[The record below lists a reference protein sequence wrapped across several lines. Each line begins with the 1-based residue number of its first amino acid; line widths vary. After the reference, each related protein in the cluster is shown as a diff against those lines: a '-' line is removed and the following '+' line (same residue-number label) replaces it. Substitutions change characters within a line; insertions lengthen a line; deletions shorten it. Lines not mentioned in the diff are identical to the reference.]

1 MRILSALLMLLVSG
15 TVLVAAFYSTPFF
28 GCYGCSEVK
37 GANVDNG
44 MNLASYAGVTGFVLV
59 LLVKKRRRLLAC
71 VELLVVAAVS
81 VALVLISLDS
91 ATIVYANPGGQTIVS
106 TYHVD
111 YVYALWGIAIVV
123 LLSIAI
129 VRWTTEATQT

>member
-1 MRILSALLMLLVSG
+1 MRILSALVMLLVSG
-15 TVLVAAFYSTPFF
+15 TALVAEFNSTPFF
-28 GCYGCSEVK
+28 GCYGCSEVE

-44 MNLASYAGVTGFVLV
+44 MNLALYAGVAGFILA
-59 LLVKKRRRLLAC
+59 LLVRKRRRFLAC
-71 VELLVVAAVS
+71 VELLVAAAGI

-111 YVYALWGIAIVV
+111 YV
-123 LLSIAI
+123 
-129 VRWTTEATQT
+129 